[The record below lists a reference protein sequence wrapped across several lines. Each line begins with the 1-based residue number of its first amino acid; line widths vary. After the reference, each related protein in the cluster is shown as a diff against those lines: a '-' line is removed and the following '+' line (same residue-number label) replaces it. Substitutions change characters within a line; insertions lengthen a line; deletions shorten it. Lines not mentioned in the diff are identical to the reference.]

1 MNQPLSLNSQ
11 AIKLEITLRNRG
23 DVNSAVLLNRIIVK
37 AEHEKAYSKQV
48 FKWLI
53 KGSTLQLHDIC
64 KPFGDYWHGV
74 EFQNI
79 VDSIDAAH
87 LAIRN

>member
-1 MNQPLSLNSQ
+1 MDKPLSLNRQ
-11 AIKLEITLRNRG
+11 AINLETTLRNRG
-23 DVNSAVLLNRIIVK
+23 DLSGAVLLSKIIVK
-37 AEHEKAYSKQV
+37 AEHEEAYSKQV
-48 FKWLI
+48 FKWI
-53 KGSTLQLHDIC
+53 TKGSTLQLRDIC

-87 LAIRN
+87 LAIRS